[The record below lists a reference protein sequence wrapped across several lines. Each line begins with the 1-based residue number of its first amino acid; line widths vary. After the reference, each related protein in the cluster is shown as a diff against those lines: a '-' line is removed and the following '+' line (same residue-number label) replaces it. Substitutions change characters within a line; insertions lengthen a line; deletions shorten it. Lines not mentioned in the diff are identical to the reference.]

1 MGLLDL
7 LDLNLWR
14 DPRALYGKLDHVRER
29 TNINNS
35 NREEKRTPLNMC
47 YTPFIGKQY
56 APKILFLPRSSEEKN
71 RLKGITPKVPHF
83 LFRNYTTPTDLS
95 REEHF

>member
-1 MGLLDL
+1 
-7 LDLNLWR
+7 
-14 DPRALYGKLDHVRER
+14 
-29 TNINNS
+29 
-35 NREEKRTPLNMC
+35 MC

-71 RLKGITPKVPHF
+71 RLKGITSKVPHF
-83 LFRNYTTPTDLS
+83 LSRNYKTPTELL